1 MWYERLVEH
10 KFLSMLFDD
19 VALFDGMVLCGLVVR
34 SSGQMIDVYFDIPTP
49 VDHPPK
55 KWQQQGFTFA
65 RVDITFDVIREF
77 SVRLDRPYAVV
88 DAKFRDL
95 ENGDARFVANGVD
108 ADLDIASYGAF
119 IQRIRGVRAV
129 GDPFRVW

>member
-1 MWYERLVEH
+1 MWREKLEGN

-49 VDHPPK
+49 VDYPPK
-55 KWQQQGFTFA
+55 KWQQQGLTVA
-65 RVDITFDVIREF
+65 RVELTFCWIREF

-88 DAKFRDL
+88 DAKLRDL
-95 ENGDARFVANGVD
+95 DNGDARFVAHGVD
-108 ADLDIASYGAF
+108 ADLDITSF
-119 IQRIRGVRAV
+119 SVLVQRIRGVRAV
-129 GDPFRVW
+129 GAPFRVW

>member
-1 MWYERLVEH
+1 MWREKLEGN

-34 SSGQMIDVYFDIPTP
+34 SSGQMIDAYFDIPTP

-77 SVRLDRPYAVV
+77 SVRLDRPYAAV
-88 DAKFRDL
+88 DAEFY
-95 ENGDARFVANGVD
+95 EFNNNHVRFVAHGVD

-129 GDPFRVW
+129 GAPFRVW